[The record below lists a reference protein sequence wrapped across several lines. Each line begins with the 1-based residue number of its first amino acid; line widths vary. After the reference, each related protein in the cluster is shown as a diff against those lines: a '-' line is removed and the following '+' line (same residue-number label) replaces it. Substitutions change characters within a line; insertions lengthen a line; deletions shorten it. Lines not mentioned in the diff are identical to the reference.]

1 MPAPQTLEDVM
12 AIDQEL
18 RLHLAATL
26 GLPAGAASGQGRGA
40 GGGATG
46 SGGPGTL
53 GGPGGTVASIGAQA

>member
-26 GLPAGAASGQGRGA
+26 GLPAVAASGQGRGA
-40 GGGATG
+40 AGATG
-46 SGGPGTL
+46 LGGPGTL